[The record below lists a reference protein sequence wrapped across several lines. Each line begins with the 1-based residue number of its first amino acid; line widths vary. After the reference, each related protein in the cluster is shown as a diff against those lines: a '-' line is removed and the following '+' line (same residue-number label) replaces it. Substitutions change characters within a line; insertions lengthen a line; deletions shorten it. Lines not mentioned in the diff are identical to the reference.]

1 MVGNKEI
8 GIITFS
14 YNDEEMFNEVSMLSA
29 YMAKSWAGEGA
40 SIDDYCITSDEKELY
55 DSCLRQALPS
65 IYETMLKMSSGIED
79 AFKDSV
85 ELKSDETDGL
95 KRKAGKYIEIS
106 INGTG
111 EYNSNL
117 LSLVDSTLRDCIK
130 FSTLAEYY
138 SFCMNKDLQAVA
150 GSKYSNSL
158 LLLDQRLFQLKK
170 KATAR
175 LY

>member
-8 GIITFS
+8 GAITFS

-29 YMAKSWAGEGA
+29 YMAKSWGGTDA

-55 DSCLRQALPS
+55 DSCLRQALPN
-65 IYETMLKMSSGIED
+65 IYEIMLKMSSGIEN
-79 AFKDSV
+79 AFNDSI
-85 ELKSDETDGL
+85 ELPSDEPDGL

-106 INGTG
+106 INGSG
-111 EYNSNL
+111 DYNGNL
-117 LSLVDSTLRDCIK
+117 LGLVDSTLRDCIK
-130 FSTLAEYY
+130 YAVLAEYY

-150 GSKYSNSL
+150 GSKYNKSL

-170 KATAR
+170 KAM
-175 LY
+175 YGIY